1 MSGVGDENVV
11 ADLRAENAALR
22 TENAELREQLT
33 AALKLVA
40 DLRREVA
47 ELRERQDQNSQNSS
61 RAPSTDTQSTRDSR
75 PKKKKGRK
83 RGGQPGHKGHDR
95 MLLPVDQ
102 RNVRDVKPD
111 RCKGCGSKL
120 EGEDSNPHRHQVVEV
135 PEPKPEVRE
144 ARLHELECG
153 CCGAKTRA
161 ELPAD
166 FPRGGYG
173 PRLVVTIALLSGKF
187 RLSKRLTVCLLANL
201 YGIPI
206 SLGSVIHCEQI
217 ASEAVAKPVQEARD
231 YVKEQTVKHADESG
245 WAEGPNRSKA
255 WLWVATTAFVTVFRI
270 HARRGT
276 AVAMGLL
283 GKACGIL
290 VSDRWCAY
298 EWWPLKQRQ
307 LCWAH
312 IKRHFKKMNEAGDPI
327 AARIGGALLAQE
339 KRLFELWRRVRDG
352 TLERSSF
359 QTYASEIRCR
369 VRELLEEGKSCSHKF
384 TATTCKELLRMES
397 AMWTFVRIEGVEPTN
412 NHGERA
418 IRPGVIWRKIS
429 FGTHSCWGSRFV
441 ERMLSVVQTL
451 KLQDRDAHTFL
462 TECVTAH
469 IFGKPVIASLLPQ
482 AA

>member
-1 MSGVGDENVV
+1 MSGHADDDIHDPCRREADALRRQVE
-11 ADLRAENAALR
+11 DLRREL
-22 TENAELREQLT
+22 AELREQL
-33 AALKLVA
+33 K
-40 DLRREVA
+40 
-47 ELRERQDQNSQNSS
+47 QNSQNSS
-61 RAPSTDTQSTRDSR
+61 RAPSTDPRTARDSR
-75 PKKKKGRK
+75 PKRKSGRK
-83 RGGQPGHKGHDR
+83 RGGQPGHKGHER
-95 MLLPVDQ
+95 MLLPVDKK
-102 RNVRDVKPD
+102 NVRDVKPD

-120 EGEDSNPHRHQVVEV
+120 DGEDQSPYRHQVVEV

-153 CCGAKTRA
+153 CCGTKTRA

-166 FPRGGYG
+166 FPRGGFG

-206 SLGSVIHCEQI
+206 SLGSVIACEQI

-231 YVKEQTVKHADESG
+231 YVEEQSVKHADESG
-245 WAEGPNRSKA
+245 WAEGPSRSKA
-255 WLWVATTAFVTVFRI
+255 WLWVATTAFVTVFLIR
-270 HARRGT
+270 ARRSK
-276 AVAMGLL
+276 AVAMRLL
-283 GKACGIL
+283 GQVRGIL

-312 IKRHFKKMNEAGDPI
+312 IKRHFKKMSEADGP
-327 AARIGGALLAQE
+327 AKQIGEALLVQE

-359 QTYASEIRCR
+359 QTYASDIRCR
-369 VRELLEEGKSCSHKF
+369 VRDLLERGQTSSHKF
-384 TATTCKELLRMES
+384 TATTCRELLRMEA

-412 NHGERA
+412 NPGERA
-418 IRPGVIWRKIS
+418 IRPGVIWRKIC
-429 FGTHSCWGSRFV
+429 FGTHSSWGSRFV
-441 ERMLSVVQTL
+441 ERMLSVVHTL
-451 KLQDRDAHTFL
+451 SLQDRDAYSFL
-462 TECVTAH
+462 TECVAAH
-469 IFGKPVIASLLPQ
+469 MAGKPVTASLLPQ